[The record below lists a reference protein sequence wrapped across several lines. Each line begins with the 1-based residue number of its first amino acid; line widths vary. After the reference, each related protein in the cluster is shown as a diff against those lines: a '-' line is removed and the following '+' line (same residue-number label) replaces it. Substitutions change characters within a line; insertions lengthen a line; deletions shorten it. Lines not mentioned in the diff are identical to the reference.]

1 MKKLKFKKKKNPYIH
16 PQDGSELPGV
26 TTILQVFPKP
36 ELIGWAVKQ
45 TKLGN
50 DLSDIREEATSIGS
64 IAHFIIEAGLKNEDF
79 AIDPEFPAEWRQKG
93 AELAD
98 NFFCWWKQEQLTM
111 VESELQIIDE
121 DLGFGGTIDIVA
133 SRPGWKGVI
142 DFKSSSGI
150 WKEYYAQVSAY
161 RHLYHKLRGEWIDA
175 VIVRAGKDDSF
186 DDVWLSPAQLD
197 AGEDAFFAAFNFWT
211 TIKSLDNSIP
221 RSTFRR
227 KKAA

>member
-1 MKKLKFKKKKNPYIH
+1 MKKLSYKRTKKPYIH
-16 PQDGSELPGV
+16 PDGHELPGV
-26 TTILQVFPKP
+26 TTILQVFPKQ
-36 ELIGWAVKQ
+36 ELIGWAY
-45 TKLGN
+45 KLGKEGKSMN
-50 DLSDIREEATSIGS
+50 DTRDEAMNIGT
-64 IAHFIIEAGLKNEDF
+64 IAHFIIEATLKGEDF
-79 AIDPEFPAEWRQKG
+79 VIDAEFPAAWREKG
-93 AELAD
+93 AELAE
-98 NFFCWWKQEQLTM
+98 NFICWWKQEQLNM

-121 DLGFGGTIDIVA
+121 ESGFGGTIDIVA

-142 DFKSSSGI
+142 DFKSSSGV

-161 RHLYHKLRGEWIDA
+161 RHLYHKHCGEWVDA

-186 DDVWLSPAQLD
+186 EDVWLSPAQMD

-221 RSTFRR
+221 KSYFKR